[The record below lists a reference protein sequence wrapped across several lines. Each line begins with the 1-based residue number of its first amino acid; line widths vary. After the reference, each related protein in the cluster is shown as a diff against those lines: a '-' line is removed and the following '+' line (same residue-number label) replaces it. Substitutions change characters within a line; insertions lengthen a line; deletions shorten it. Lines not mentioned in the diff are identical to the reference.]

1 MEHGISGKI
10 ANAFIKSKLSIL
22 LVFAFLLLG
31 LFSIYFIP
39 REEDP
44 QIEVPTADIMIGY
57 PGATPK
63 EVESGVVQPIEKI
76 VSNIKGV
83 EHVYSTSMNGMGML
97 TVQFYVGE
105 DSERSLVKLYNEIMK
120 NMDHMPQGATMPLIK
135 SRSIDDVPALA
146 FTLWSNK
153 MSGYEL
159 RQVSEVVGNEIK
171 MIPDV
176 AQVKVIGGQSRQV
189 KVILDKDKM
198 AESKVDFGTISQA
211 LQANNVQME
220 SGNIVNGDKVYAVQT
235 GNFFAN

>member
-159 RQVSEVVGNEIK
+159 
-171 MIPDV
+171 
-176 AQVKVIGGQSRQV
+176 SRYQ
-189 KVILDKDKM
+189 KLWATK
-198 AESKVDFGTISQA
+198 SR
-211 LQANNVQME
+211 
-220 SGNIVNGDKVYAVQT
+220 
-235 GNFFAN
+235 